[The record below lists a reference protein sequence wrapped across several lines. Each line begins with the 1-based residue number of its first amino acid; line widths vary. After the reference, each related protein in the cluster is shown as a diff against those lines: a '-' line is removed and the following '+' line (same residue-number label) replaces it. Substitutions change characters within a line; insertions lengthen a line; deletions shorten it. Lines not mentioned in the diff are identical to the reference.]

1 MEELVAAEADAWNK
15 GDAHAFS
22 TRCTEDISFTNIIG
36 TSYYGRAAFEER
48 SIKRLCFIRADV
60 ATADVNTELRSY
72 AKLPSGIQ
80 TGDDGVL
87 RTRLLLVLAKE
98 HEGSP
103 RFTMSP
109 SRHYLFEGN
118 YTGGCE
124 VPRHGTGTASNS
136 EVVFCVPFGTEG
148 ATEQRRSC
156 RAASH
161 SFDECIAV
169 ITTTGVRGMFSSFH

>member
-22 TRCTEDISFTNIIG
+22 TRCTEDVSFTNIIG

-98 HEGSP
+98 HERIAAFHNVAVAPLPVRGQLFGRLRSPETRHWNGFELGS
-103 RFTMSP
+103 SLLC
-109 SRHYLFEGN
+109 SIWN
-118 YTGGCE
+118 
-124 VPRHGTGTASNS
+124 
-136 EVVFCVPFGTEG
+136 
-148 ATEQRRSC
+148 RRS
-156 RAASH
+156 H
-161 SFDECIAV
+161 
-169 ITTTGVRGMFSSFH
+169 

>member
-1 MEELVAAEADAWNK
+1 MMTTQAESEESLVEELVAAEADAWNK

-36 TSYYGRAAFEER
+36 TSYYGLAAFEER

-87 RTRLLLVLAKE
+87 RTRLLLAVAPLPVRGQLYGRLHPE
-98 HEGSP
+98 TRHWNGFELGS
-103 RFTMSP
+103 SLLC
-109 SRHYLFEGN
+109 SIWN
-118 YTGGCE
+118 
-124 VPRHGTGTASNS
+124 
-136 EVVFCVPFGTEG
+136 
-148 ATEQRRSC
+148 RRS
-156 RAASH
+156 H
-161 SFDECIAV
+161 
-169 ITTTGVRGMFSSFH
+169 

>member
-36 TSYYGRAAFEER
+36 TSYYGLAAFEER

-87 RTRLLLVLAKE
+87 RTRLL
-98 HEGSP
+98 
-103 RFTMSP
+103 F
-109 SRHYLFEGN
+109 SRRAITCSRATIREAAL
-118 YTGGCE
+118 
-124 VPRHGTGTASNS
+124 PRHGTKTASNS
-136 EVVFCVPFGTEG
+136 EVAFCVPFGTEG
-148 ATEQRRSC
+148 ATDAAHAALRRTALMHC
-156 RAASH
+156 RKQLRESE
-161 SFDECIAV
+161 ECFLLSAD
-169 ITTTGVRGMFSSFH
+169 TD

>member
-1 MEELVAAEADAWNK
+1 MMTTQAESEESLVEELVAAEADAWNK

-36 TSYYGRAAFEER
+36 TSYYGLAAFEER

-87 RTRLLLVLAKE
+87 RTRLLL
-98 HEGSP
+98 
-103 RFTMSP
+103 
-109 SRHYLFEGN
+109 
-118 YTGGCE
+118 
-124 VPRHGTGTASNS
+124 
-136 EVVFCVPFGTEG
+136 
-148 ATEQRRSC
+148 
-156 RAASH
+156 
-161 SFDECIAV
+161 AV
-169 ITTTGVRGMFSSFH
+169 APLPVRGQLYGRLQSRDTALERLRTRK

>member
-1 MEELVAAEADAWNK
+1 MEELVAAEPDAWNK

-87 RTRLLLVLAKE
+87 RNQTVARAGADHVAKDRRLASPVVGIAVT
-98 HEGSP
+98 HEG
-103 RFTMSP
+103 RGVICQAVVDTAVEF
-109 SRHYLFEGN
+109 
-118 YTGGCE
+118 
-124 VPRHGTGTASNS
+124 VPAELIRNVGD
-136 EVVFCVPFGTEG
+136 VV
-148 ATEQRRSC
+148 
-156 RAASH
+156 
-161 SFDECIAV
+161 I
-169 ITTTGVRGMFSSFH
+169 

>member
-22 TRCTEDISFTNIIG
+22 ARCTEDISFTNIIG
-36 TSYYGRAAFEER
+36 TSYYGLGAFEKR

-87 RTRLLLVLAKE
+87 RTRLLLAVAPLPVRGQLYGRLHPE
-98 HEGSP
+98 TRHWNGFELGSS
-103 RFTMSP
+103 FLCSIW
-109 SRHYLFEGN
+109 N
-118 YTGGCE
+118 
-124 VPRHGTGTASNS
+124 
-136 EVVFCVPFGTEG
+136 
-148 ATEQRRSC
+148 RRS
-156 RAASH
+156 H
-161 SFDECIAV
+161 
-169 ITTTGVRGMFSSFH
+169 

>member
-1 MEELVAAEADAWNK
+1 MLFVTSPQTSMMTTQAESEESLVEELVAAEADAWNK
-15 GDAHAFS
+15 GDAHAFC

-87 RTRLLLVLAKE
+87 RTRLLLAVAPLPLRRATIREAAK
-98 HEGSP
+98 
-103 RFTMSP
+103 
-109 SRHYLFEGN
+109 SRD
-118 YTGGCE
+118 
-124 VPRHGTGTASNS
+124 TAL
-136 EVVFCVPFGTEG
+136 ERLRT
-148 ATEQRRSC
+148 RK
-156 RAASH
+156 
-161 SFDECIAV
+161 
-169 ITTTGVRGMFSSFH
+169 

>member
-1 MEELVAAEADAWNK
+1 MMTTQAKSEESLVEELVAAEADAWNK

-36 TSYYGRAAFEER
+36 TSYYGFAAFEER

-87 RTRLLLVLAKE
+87 RTRLLL
-98 HEGSP
+98 
-103 RFTMSP
+103 
-109 SRHYLFEGN
+109 
-118 YTGGCE
+118 
-124 VPRHGTGTASNS
+124 
-136 EVVFCVPFGTEG
+136 
-148 ATEQRRSC
+148 
-156 RAASH
+156 
-161 SFDECIAV
+161 AV
-169 ITTTGVRGMFSSFH
+169 APLPVRGQLYGRLQSRDTALKRVRTRK